1 MDLISVTLRICITK
15 IKRRIDDMRCN
26 KLMFILLMSSVS
38 IGLHDNVKAQTD
50 MESVAYEE

>member
-1 MDLISVTLRICITK
+1 
-15 IKRRIDDMRCN
+15 MRYN

-50 MESVAYEE
+50 V